1 MDHIKAGWE
10 TVQPNL
16 VGWIIYTVVF
26 GVVVSFTFGL
36 GAILGINFIRGAKSA
51 IDEGTAPEIGG
62 LFNFDN
68 IVQDLITMIIVG
80 VANSIGSALAGI
92 GALITGT
99 VLFWA
104 PMLVA
109 DGKAEAVEA
118 CKASVAH
125 AKANFMEILI
135 FLLIASVVNMVGAL
149 ACGLGMIVTA
159 PVTVAAGILYYNSAK
174 DEILSLAQ
182 QDGVTLIG

>member
-1 MDHIKAGWE
+1 VDHIKAGWE

-26 GVVVSFTFGL
+26 GVVVSVTFGL
-36 GAILGINFIRGAKSA
+36 GAILGINFVRGAKAAVDS
-51 IDEGTAPEIGG
+51 GGAPEIGA

-68 IVQDLITMIIVG
+68 IVQDIITMVIVG

-99 VLFWA
+99 ALFWA

-109 DGKAEAVEA
+109 DGQAEAVDA

-125 AKANFMEILI
+125 AKANFMEILV
-135 FLLIASVVNMVGAL
+135 FLLIASVLNMAGAI

-159 PVTVAAGILYYNSAK
+159 PVTVAAGILYYNSSK
-174 DEILSLAQ
+174 EEIRSLATA
-182 QDGVTLIG
+182 DGVTLIG